1 MVHGQNLIEA
11 VVVPLQSLAQH
22 RQPLIH
28 RVDACFGEPA
38 RALRA
43 IDAADDEP
51 SIFEHLEML
60 GDGRLGHIERF
71 RKLVD
76 GGFSQSEAG
85 QNGATRGIGES
96 RERGV
101 SVHKQYL
108 I

>member
-1 MVHGQNLIEA
+1 MVHGQNLVEA
-11 VVVPLQSLAQH
+11 VVVLLQSLAQH

-28 RVDACFGEPA
+28 RVDACFGEA
-38 RALRA
+38 TRALGA

-51 SIFEHLEML
+51 GIFEHFEML
-60 GDGRLGHIERF
+60 GDGGLGQVERLA
-71 RKLVD
+71 KLVD

-101 SVHKQYL
+101 QIHK
-108 I
+108 

>member
-11 VVVPLQSLAQH
+11 VVVSLQSLAQQ

-38 RALRA
+38 RALGA

-51 SIFEHLEML
+51 SIFEHFEML
-60 GDGRLGHIERF
+60 GDGGLGQVEWLA
-71 RKLVD
+71 KLVD
-76 GGFSQSEAG
+76 GGFAYSEAG

-101 SVHKQYL
+101 
-108 I
+108 